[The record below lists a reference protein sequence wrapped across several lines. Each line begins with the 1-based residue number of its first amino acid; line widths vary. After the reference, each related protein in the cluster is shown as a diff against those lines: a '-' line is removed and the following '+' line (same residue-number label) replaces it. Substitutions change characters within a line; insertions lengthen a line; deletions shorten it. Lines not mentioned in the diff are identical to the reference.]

1 MELADNTNRGL
12 SHFGHDK
19 NKSAKNR
26 KAIHLV
32 TKIREDIL
40 KEFIAEGFQL
50 GNYAKSSE
58 FNNTVDFGY
67 KERGYK
73 EQPLIWNKCQRDG
86 FFT

>member
-1 MELADNTNRGL
+1 MELADNANRGL

-50 GNYAKSSE
+50 GNYATSSE
-58 FNNTVDFGY
+58 FNNNLEFNSADFITEELP
-67 KERGYK
+67 K
-73 EQPLIWNKCQRDG
+73 
-86 FFT
+86 